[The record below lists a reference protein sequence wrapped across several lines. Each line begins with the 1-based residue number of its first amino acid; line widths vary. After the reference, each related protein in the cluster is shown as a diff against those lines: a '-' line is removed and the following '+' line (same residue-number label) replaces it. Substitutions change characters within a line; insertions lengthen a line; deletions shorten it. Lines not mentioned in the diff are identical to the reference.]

1 LKETYYTSWDVYI
14 KRDLYTSK
22 ETYYTSGRVHH
33 GFGASKIPR
42 RGWYSIKRDLY
53 TSKETYY
60 TS

>member
-1 LKETYYTSWDVYI
+1 VYI